1 MPVSPIEMISMVPKT
16 QMASQNTQSANYRVS
31 NEQMQLN
38 QGMQQQVRN
47 NSQKTTKAE
56 KQEHRQEKFDA
67 KDKGKNEYHHS
78 GQKKYNKKSQ
88 ETEEPI
94 KLSNFDIKV

>member
-1 MPVSPIEMISMVPKT
+1 MPVSSIEMVSMVPKT
-16 QMASQNTQSANYRVS
+16 QMAAQNAQSPHHRVN

-47 NSQKTTKAE
+47 NSQKTAKME

-67 KDKGKNEYHHS
+67 KDKGKNTYHYS
-78 GQKKYNKKSQ
+78 GQKRDKKDIQ
-88 ETEEPI
+88 EKETPI
-94 KLSNFDIKV
+94 KLGSFDVKV